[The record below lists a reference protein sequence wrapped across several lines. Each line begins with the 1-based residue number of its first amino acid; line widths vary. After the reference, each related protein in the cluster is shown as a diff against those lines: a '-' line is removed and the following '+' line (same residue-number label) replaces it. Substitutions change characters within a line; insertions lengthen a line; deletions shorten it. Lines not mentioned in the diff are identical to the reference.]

1 MELSSS
7 TILLSCCC
15 TLLHVS
21 QRPTFSPAHLHDGA
35 PYSLIHSKYL
45 SQRKASLSD
54 SHGPGSN
61 DSPPAW
67 GPSDHRARRILL
79 FSDWHHSHFRDFC
92 IISEFSKTHQ
102 SSHLLRFL
110 GKHALQHWH
119 YDIRVWRTSWADIAF
134 VPISGI
140 LNPNVRIS
148 QNHGSDCRLIQRR
161 FVPADA
167 LWNLAMAIN
176 VYMTL
181 FKKYNSQQL
190 KALEWKYHL
199 LCYGGPFI
207 IALTL
212 IFIETS
218 SRGRVYGPA
227 IVGQNESSEIH
238 GN

>member
-1 MELSSS
+1 VTENKIAELSSS
-7 TILLSCCC
+7 SILLSCCC

-35 PYSLIHSKYL
+35 PYSLILSAYL

-54 SHGPGSN
+54 SHGPGSR

-79 FSDWHHSHFRDFC
+79 FSDWHHSHIRDFC
-92 IISEFSKTHQ
+92 IISEFSKAHQ

-119 YDIRVWRTSWADIAF
+119 YDIRIWRTSWADIAF

-148 QNHGSDCRLIQRR
+148 QTMAQTVDLHSAGSSQR
-161 FVPADA
+161 
-167 LWNLAMAIN
+167 M
-176 VYMTL
+176 
-181 FKKYNSQQL
+181 
-190 KALEWKYHL
+190 
-199 LCYGGPFI
+199 LCGILPWRSMF
-207 IALTL
+207 T
-212 IFIETS
+212 
-218 SRGRVYGPA
+218 
-227 IVGQNESSEIH
+227 
-238 GN
+238 